1 MFSAK
6 LGDMD
11 QADQTISSETRFSTN
26 MENPSMSKKE
36 KSIAH
41 ILATRFHTDLATEPK
56 SEVRLN
62 LVMRDLIINGNV
74 DELYKRAVKKK
85 QSKR

>member
-1 MFSAK
+1 VFSAK

-11 QADQTISSETRFSTN
+11 QEDQTTSNEIGFSTN

-36 KSIAH
+36 KSVAW
-41 ILATRFHTDLATEPK
+41 ILATKFHTNPVIEPE

-62 LVMRDLIINGNV
+62 LIMSDLIIKRHM
-74 DELYKRAVKKK
+74 EKYYKQAERGKR
-85 QSKR
+85 SK